1 MISALQTVPRVR
13 KSWFSVMLKE
23 RLTRWLIPLVRGYI
37 RHVPITPGK
46 RLFWTTIVDPYYA
59 WHSHKFVARTV
70 FGVKMAGDTVDIIQQ
85 YIYYFGVWEPHLTRW
100 IAQRL
105 TPGDTFID
113 VGANIGYYSLL
124 ASTIVGESGAVLAI
138 EASPKNFSALQSNL
152 IRNRVRNVRAVNV
165 AASDSEGVARLFHG
179 PQSNAGLT
187 TILEE
192 QALKQDFE
200 FESDVTTAPLS
211 VILQP
216 QEIERARLMK
226 IDVEGAEWLVAAGMG
241 PLLGSGRADLEVM
254 IEVNPD
260 LLAQQGKQAEDL
272 LRIFLD
278 AGFHAYA
285 LENDYSPLGYLPP
298 HTAKRPERL
307 RTPIQS
313 ETDIIFSRQ
322 DTEHL

>member
-1 MISALQTVPRVR
+1 
-13 KSWFSVMLKE
+13 MLWNE
-23 RLTRWLIPLVRGYI
+23 RLAPWLIPLVRGYI
-37 RHVPITPGK
+37 RHLPLAPGK
-46 RLFWTTIVDPYYA
+46 RSLWTKLVNPYYA
-59 WHSHKFVARTV
+59 WLTHKFVARTV
-70 FGVKMAGDTVDIIQQ
+70 FGAKMSGDTVDIIQQ

-105 TPGDTFID
+105 APGDTFID

-124 ASTIVGESGAVLAI
+124 ASAVVGESGAVVAL
-138 EASPKNFSALQSNL
+138 EASPKNFAVLQSNL
-152 IRNRVRNVRAVNV
+152 IRNRVRNVRALNV
-165 AASDSEGVARLFHG
+165 AVSDSRGVATIFHG
-179 PQSNAGLT
+179 PESNAGLT

-192 QALKQDFE
+192 QARKEGFE
-200 FESDVTTAPLS
+200 FESDVSAAPLS

-216 QEIERARLMK
+216 HEVKTARLIK

-241 PLLGSGRADLEVM
+241 PLLSSGRADLEIM

-285 LENDYSPLGYLPP
+285 LENDYSALAYLPP
-298 HTAKRPERL
+298 YTPKRPERL
-307 RTPIQS
+307 RAPIQC
-313 ETDIIFSRQ
+313 ETDVIFSRQ
-322 DTEHL
+322 DMERL